1 MTIYRCKN
9 NEHTPRNSDFN
20 QKNDESI
27 LEGGDFITIKPM
39 KTYQNSICNVPLRH
53 IDCLSNHS
61 EAVIYPNEGVVIY
74 SHAKTT
80 FESTLRSANSFDS
93 KPMKTCIYSRRLLL
107 KQLIKAQKA
116 KENLADNRVHN
127 ILRLFDG

>member
-9 NEHTPRNSDFN
+9 NEHTPKNSDFN
-20 QKNDESI
+20 QKNDENI
-27 LEGGDFITIKPM
+27 LEGGDFITIKSM
-39 KTYQNSICNVPLRH
+39 KTYQNSIRNVPLRH

-74 SHAKTT
+74 SHTKTT

-93 KPMKTCIYSRRLLL
+93 KLMKTCIYSCHLLL
-107 KQLIKAQKA
+107 KLLIKASKA
-116 KENLADNRVHN
+116 KEYFADNRVHN
-127 ILRLFDG
+127 ILRHFDG